1 MTMHGDI
8 QHAVVTGAGG
18 GIGAA
23 IVSAL
28 VAADIK
34 VSLMGR
40 RRESLDKVLDDIDRP
55 QRAQAVTCDVGCRD
69 SVDSAISSVTKN
81 FGPINLLVNCAGMAK
96 TKPFHRMTNADW
108 NDSIDVN
115 LNGVFN
121 CTSAVINSMRDQR
134 FGRIVNIASTSA
146 LKGYA
151 YVSAYCA
158 SKHAVLGLTRALA
171 LETATK
177 GITVNAICPGYT
189 DTSIITDSVK
199 VIAEKTGRSTEQALQ
214 EFTKTN
220 PQQRLITPVEVANT
234 VLWLCDEHSQS
245 ITGQAI
251 SLSGGE
257 VM

>member
-1 MTMHGDI
+1 M
-8 QHAVVTGAGG
+8 
-18 GIGAA
+18 
-23 IVSAL
+23 
-28 VAADIK
+28 
-34 VSLMGR
+34 
-40 RRESLDKVLDDIDRP
+40 REF
-55 QRAQAVTCDVGCRD
+55 ARD
-69 SVDSAISSVTKN
+69 MVK
-81 FGPINLLVNCAGMAK
+81 GK
-96 TKPFHRMTNADW
+96 W
-108 NDSIDVN
+108 
-115 LNGVFN
+115 
-121 CTSAVINSMRDQR
+121 
-134 FGRIVNIASTSA
+134 GRIVNVGSSSSYFGHGETS
-146 LKGYA
+146 L
-151 YVSAYCA
+151 YCA

-199 VIAEKTGRSTEQALQ
+199 VITEKTGRTTEQALQ

>member
-1 MTMHGDI
+1 MTMHRDI

-18 GIGAA
+18 GIGSA
-23 IVSAL
+23 IVAAL
-28 VAADIK
+28 VGADVK
-34 VSLMGR
+34 VSLLGR
-40 RRESLDKVLDDIDRP
+40 KLESLDKVLDDINRP
-55 QRAQAVTCDVGCRD
+55 QTSQAVTCDVSCRN
-69 SVDSAISSVTKN
+69 SVDSALSSAKEK

-96 TKPFHRMTNADW
+96 TKPFHKMTDTDW
-108 NDSIDVN
+108 NDSINVN

-189 DTSIITDSVK
+189 DTSIISDSVK
-199 VIAEKTGRSTEQALQ
+199 VITEKTGRIAEQALH
-214 EFTKTN
+214 EFTKIN

-245 ITGQAI
+245 MTGQAI